1 MNLQLLYTD
10 EEVCESFMEE
20 LEGLTDEEW
29 AMLDEMSNNSANL
42 KQTGAT
48 I

>member
-1 MNLQLLYTD
+1 MNLQPLYTD
-10 EEVCESFMEE
+10 QEICESFMEE

-29 AMLDEMSNNSANL
+29 AMLDEMSSNNT
-42 KQTGAT
+42 K